1 MNKNL
6 KKKIGA
12 FTLIELLVVIA
23 IIAILAGLLL
33 PALAK
38 AKAKAQRINCVN
50 NLKQIGLSFKLWSGD
65 NGDRYPMAVADTD
78 GGALPTPLV
87 TGAPGWPTA
96 ANAQSP
102 WTYKVFIVMSN
113 ELSTPKITVCP
124 SDGERNA
131 RTNFQNDFDSTL
143 VGNLGTSF
151 FVGRDADENNP
162 QMLLSGD
169 RNIGNYVN
177 SVPDTTT
184 GKQFGFSPAAPL
196 KTGFYEQLG
205 TNFTAVATAPGWT
218 DKMHQRAGN
227 LAIADG
233 HVDQVT
239 TPKFREAAKNS
250 GDSTT
255 PPAGGNNLLFP

>member
-1 MNKNL
+1 MNKNRR
-6 KKKIGA
+6 KKIGA

-50 NLKQIGLSFKLWSGD
+50 NLKQVTLSFKLFAGD
-65 NGDRYPMAVADTD
+65 NNERYPQAVADTD
-78 GGALPTPLV
+78 GGAQPTP
-87 TGAPGWPTA
+87 AGWPTA
-96 ANAQSP
+96 NNAAVA
-102 WTYKVFIVMSN
+102 TMYKVFLVMSN
-113 ELSTPKITVCP
+113 ELSTPKIVVCP
-124 SDGERNA
+124 SDNERNA
-131 RTNFQNDFDSTL
+131 RTNFQNDFSGN

-169 RNIGNYVN
+169 RNIGPYIN
-177 SVPDTTT
+177 SLPDPN
-184 GKQFGFSPAAPL
+184 KPFGYSPANNSKNGAL
-196 KTGFYEQLG
+196 IQLG

-250 GDSTT
+250 GDATT
-255 PPAGGNNLLFP
+255 PPAGGNNLMFP